1 MLKRNTEQSGIICTF
16 PPLQVLQPGLS
27 EKRVESAQV
36 AAQVRKQLFFSF
48 AILIRFYSGS
58 WAQPRSYWP
67 EMPGR
72 RGRKIKSQF
81 SQQIIY
87 SNVMMV
93 ATSNLRS
100 HMLLKSI
107 SSCSTRQVK
116 VVEDCSQLLA
126 LGPILASRFL
136 EQYIH

>member
-1 MLKRNTEQSGIICTF
+1 MY

-36 AAQVRKQLFFSF
+36 AAQVRKQLFFLF
-48 AILIRFYSGS
+48 AILIFFSGS
-58 WAQPRSYWP
+58 WARPRSYWP

-107 SSCSTRQVK
+107 CSCSTRHVK
-116 VVEDCSQLLA
+116 VVEDFFQLLA